1 MQVVL
6 HEGQSPQE
14 GQAIAEGLMN
24 KLNIQAPDL
33 ISGSYIDMISNNK
46 LQECWMDPSAECYM
60 PNLS

>member
-46 LQECWMDPSAECYM
+46 LQEC
-60 PNLS
+60 